1 MLPPGPSGQ
10 FVRQNASSAGEYLA
24 FVPAPLPPAPAL
36 VLDAKW
42 LEAESRAV
50 LALGRLDGGM
60 RYLVDPN
67 LFLYMYVRNEAVLSS
82 QIEGTQS
89 TLSDLLLFEHDGVP
103 SVPLA
108 DVKEVSA
115 YVRALNHGVRRLADL
130 PISTRLLAEVHRELL
145 SGTRGNDKAPGEVRT
160 TQNWIGGSMPG
171 NAHFV
176 PPPPHL
182 VGELLS
188 NLDKFV
194 NDVPER
200 TRPLLKAGIAHAQ
213 FETIH
218 PFLDG
223 NGRVGRLLI
232 TLILVAE
239 KVLHAPL
246 LYLSLHFKEHRTE
259 YYERLQRVRT
269 HGEWLPWLAF
279 FFAGVERV
287 AEQADAT
294 VRAVMDLFRRH
305 HAAIMSLGGRGIA
318 TVMRV
323 YEVAQ
328 REAVVAI
335 PGLVKSTGLTHPT
348 VSQAVKSLV
357 DLGVLTEV
365 TGKTR
370 DRRFLYD
377 SYVTLLSQGPR

>member
-1 MLPPGPSGQ
+1 
-10 FVRQNASSAGEYLA
+10 
-24 FVPAPLPPAPAL
+24 
-36 VLDAKW
+36 
-42 LEAESRAV
+42 
-50 LALGRLDGGM
+50 
-60 RYLVDPN
+60 
-67 LFLYMYVRNEAVLSS
+67 
-82 QIEGTQS
+82 
-89 TLSDLLLFEHDGVP
+89 
-103 SVPLA
+103 
-108 DVKEVSA
+108 
-115 YVRALNHGVRRLADL
+115 
-130 PISTRLLAEVHRELL
+130 LLAEVHRELL
-145 SGTRGNDKAPGEVRT
+145 SGTRGSDKAPGHVRT

-232 TLILVAE
+232 TLILVAD

-246 LYLSLHFKEHRTE
+246 LYLSLHFKEHRAE

-269 HGEWLPWLAF
+269 HGEWLPWLRF

-305 HAAIMSLGGRGIA
+305 HAAIMALGGRGIA

-365 TGKTR
+365 TGRAR

-377 SYVTLLSQGPR
+377 SYVTLLSQGPQ